1 MITLLTMPLLA
12 VTGKAAFFIVLAFI
26 GLVTFPLIFY
36 LLTLQR
42 TLQEIS
48 SSNRKMQPEQV
59 WLSLIPLFG
68 IIWQYFIVSRLSDSL
83 ALELRERNVALP
95 ERRPAYNIGILFCI
109 LISLVII
116 PYLNFLATLAG
127 LVCWVLYWLR
137 VNDYLVMLKEN
148 PGKYIEI

>member
-1 MITLLTMPLLA
+1 MIDILA
-12 VTGKAAFFIVLAFI
+12 ITGKPAFFVVLAFI
-26 GLVTFPLIFY
+26 FLTIFPVVFY

-48 SSNRKMQPEQV
+48 PENRRMLPEQV

-68 IIWQYFIVSRLSDSL
+68 IIWQYYIVSRLSDSL
-83 ALELRERNVALP
+83 ALELIKRNVYAG
-95 ERRPAYNIGILFCI
+95 ERRPAYNIGMAFCI

-116 PYLNFLATLAG
+116 PYINVLAMLGG
-127 LVCWVLYWLR
+127 LVCWVLFWLK
-137 VNDYLVMLKEN
+137 VNDYLMLLRDN